1 MIAAHAF
8 PPSTWHYGGDVHF
21 DADEEWHF
29 EDDDSK
35 HSGTSF
41 FAVALH
47 ELGHSIGLG
56 HSSVKGSIMF
66 PWYSSHSRQNYEI
79 PEDDKLGIQEIYGR
93 LSKWGPNSVNPRP
106 TTRME
111 TKATRQPRPRPSNP
125 QSPEH
130 RPDNPQYP
138 ARRPESPRDPARRP
152 ESPRDPARRPESP
165 QYPARRPESPQY
177 PSPTLP
183 PSEIPPET
191 CSTSYDAI
199 AMIRNEI
206 FVFKGKFMWR
216 ISKDIVMGGYPSKID
231 NLWSRL
237 PENLSHIDAAF
248 ENIPQRKIWF
258 FLGKKI
264 YVFESSTLVS
274 VSALTDLGLPA
285 YVKKIDAIFTWGH
298 NNRTFIFAGED
309 YWR

>member
-1 MIAAHAF
+1 MLFIYLFLPAAHAF

-21 DADEEWHF
+21 DDDEEWHF

-35 HSGTSF
+35 HRGTSF

-79 PEDDKLGIQEIYGR
+79 PEDDKLGIKEIYGHFSR
-93 LSKWGPNSVNPRP
+93 WGPNSVNPRP
-106 TTRME
+106 TTRI
-111 TKATRQPRPRPSNP
+111 TSTTTRQPRPRPES
-125 QSPEH
+125 
-130 RPDNPQYP
+130 PQYP
-138 ARRPESPRDPARRP
+138 RQ
-152 ESPRDPARRPESP
+152 RPESP
-165 QYPARRPESPQY
+165 QYPAQRPDSPQYPRPRPDSPQY

-183 PSEIPPET
+183 PSEVEPDT
-191 CSTSYDAI
+191 CNTSYDAI
-199 AMIRNEI
+199 AMIRSEM

-216 ISKDIVMGGYPSKID
+216 VKNGIVMAGYPSKIK
-231 NLWSRL
+231 NLWRGL
-237 PENLSHIDAAF
+237 PESLTRVDAAF
-248 ENIPQRKIWF
+248 ENNSQRKIWF
-258 FLGKKI
+258 FLGKKM
-264 YVFESSTLVS
+264 YVYESSTLIT

-285 YVKKIDAIFTWGH
+285 YVKKVDAIFTWGH
-298 NNRTFIFAGED
+298 NNRTFIFAGDE